1 MKKIKYITELL
12 LLVFFCSLIPLW
24 NIVSIGASLKILLT
38 IGFSAAFLCIVFRR
52 GKDDSGHKRLRKLNR
67 GIALIR
73 LSAGAVFS
81 ETIILI
87 IFFSKEL
94 QSGILNA
101 VFSVVMPVLA
111 IALIIFSGIIRILLN
126 SRQLKLKNYFALICF
141 WWFPVVNI
149 FVIRKFYK
157 IAGREYIVES
167 NRIELENARAEN
179 EICHTKYP
187 VILVHGIFFRD
198 WQFFNYWGR
207 IPAALI
213 RNGAKLYYGKQQSS
227 GSVTRSAEEIRSTI
241 LKVIEETGAEKVNI
255 IAHSKG
261 GLDSRYAISRLGMDK
276 YVATLTTIN
285 TPHKGCD
292 MVDYLLNKVPSSI
305 VRFIAKRYNGIFS
318 KLGDENPD
326 FMAGVHDLSAVRARK
341 YDEEMPDSPL
351 VSYRSV
357 MTVMRSASSAG
368 FPLNIGYKMI
378 KKLNGENDG
387 LVWERAAVHGKHL
400 LIRPTNKRGI
410 SHGDVIDLNREN
422 INGFDVREFYVDML
436 FRLCQEGY

>member
-1 MKKIKYITELL
+1 MKICKFALEFITLL
-12 LLVFFCSLIPLW
+12 IFCSLIPLW
-24 NIVSIGASLKILLT
+24 NIFPLSNAPKIALT
-38 IGFSAAFLCIVFRR
+38 ILFSIVYLFIIFRK
-52 GKDDSGHKRLRKLNR
+52 GKEKSNNKKLRRLNR
-67 GIALIR
+67 GVCIVQ
-73 LSAGAVFS
+73 LSAFAIVA
-81 ETIILI
+81 EIVILTL
-87 IFFSKEL
+87 FFVKKL
-94 QSGILNA
+94 HSGVINA
-101 VFSVVMPVLA
+101 VFAVVMPIIA
-111 IALIIFSGIIRILLN
+111 IGILMFAGIIRIALN
-126 SRQLKLKNYFALICF
+126 SRQIRIKDHVLMICF
-141 WWFPVVNI
+141 WWFPIVNLLVV
-149 FVIRKFYK
+149 RRFYK
-157 IAGREYIVES
+157 TAKCEYIVERD
-167 NRIELENARAEN
+167 RIELENARAEC
-179 EICHTKYP
+179 EVCRTKYP

-207 IPAALI
+207 IPAALV
-213 RNGAKLYYGKQQSS
+213 RNGAEIYYGKQQSS
-227 GSVTRSAEEIRSTI
+227 SSVARSAEEIRRTI
-241 LKVIEETGAEKVNI
+241 LKVIKETGAEKVNI

-292 MVDYLLNKVPSSI
+292 MVDNLLNKIPSS
-305 VRFIAKRYNGIFS
+305 VVAFIAKRYNGIFS

-326 FMAGVHDLSAVRARK
+326 FMAGVHDLSAARAGK

-387 LVWERAAVHGKHL
+387 LVWERSAVHGEYR
-400 LIRPTNKRGI
+400 LIRPATKRGI

>member
-1 MKKIKYITELL
+1 MKICKFALEFIALL
-12 LLVFFCSLIPLW
+12 IFCSLIPLW
-24 NIVSIGASLKILLT
+24 NIFPLSNATKIALT
-38 IGFSAAFLCIVFRR
+38 ILFSIVYLFIIFRK
-52 GKDDSGHKRLRKLNR
+52 GKEKSNNKKLRRLNR
-67 GIALIR
+67 GICIVQF
-73 LSAGAVFS
+73 SAFAIVA
-81 ETIILI
+81 EIIILAL
-87 IFFSKEL
+87 FFVKKL
-94 QSGILNA
+94 HSGIINA
-101 VFSVVMPVLA
+101 VFAVVMPIIA
-111 IALIIFSGIIRILLN
+111 IGILMFAGIIRIALN
-126 SRQLKLKNYFALICF
+126 SRQIRIKDHVLMICF
-141 WWFPVVNI
+141 WWFPIVNLLVV
-149 FVIRKFYK
+149 RRFYK
-157 IAGREYIVES
+157 TARCEYIVERD
-167 NRIELENARAEN
+167 RIELENARAEC

-187 VILVHGIFFRD
+187 IILVHGIFFRD

-207 IPAALI
+207 IPAALV
-213 RNGAKLYYGKQQSS
+213 RNGAEVYYGKQQSS
-227 GSVTRSAEEIRSTI
+227 SSVARSAEEIRRTI
-241 LKVIEETGAEKVNI
+241 LKVIEETGAGKVNI

-261 GLDSRYAISRLGMDK
+261 GLDSRYAISCLGMDE

-292 MVDYLLNKVPSSI
+292 MVDNLLNKIPSSI
-305 VRFIAKRYNGIFS
+305 VAFIAKRYNGIFS

-326 FMAGVHDLSAVRARK
+326 FMAGVYDLSAVRAGK

-387 LVWERAAVHGKHL
+387 LVWERSAIHGEYR
-400 LIRPTNKRGI
+400 LIRPATKRGI

-436 FRLCQEGY
+436 FRLRQEGY

>member
-1 MKKIKYITELL
+1 MKICKFVLELIAI
-12 LLVFFCSLIPLW
+12 VIFCSMIPLW
-24 NIVSIGASLKILLT
+24 TAISMNNTSK
-38 IGFSAAFLCIVFRR
+38 IVFAVLFSIVYICIIFRKGKEKSGNKKLRR
-52 GKDDSGHKRLRKLNR
+52 LNR
-67 GIALIR
+67 GVCLVQ
-73 LSAGAVFS
+73 LSAFAIVA
-81 ETIILI
+81 EVVVLT
-87 IFFSKEL
+87 IFFMKRL
-94 QSGILNA
+94 QSGVVNA
-101 VFSVVMPVLA
+101 VFAVVMPVIAIMIIMLA
-111 IALIIFSGIIRILLN
+111 GIIRIALN
-126 SRQLKLKNYFALICF
+126 SKQVKIKNHVLMICF
-141 WWFPVVNI
+141 WWFPLVNLFI
-149 FVIRKFYK
+149 ARKFYK
-157 IAGREYIVES
+157 IAGREYVVES
-167 NRIELENARAEN
+167 DRIELENARAEN
-179 EICHTKYP
+179 EICRTKYP

-213 RNGAKLYYGKQQSS
+213 RNGATIYYGKQQSS
-227 GSVTRSAEEIRSTI
+227 SSVARSAEEIRRTI

-261 GLDSRYAISRLGMDK
+261 GLDSRYAISCLGMDK

-292 MVDYLLNKVPSSI
+292 MVDYLLEKIPSSI
-305 VRFIAKRYNGIFS
+305 AEFIAKRYNGIFS
-318 KLGDENPD
+318 KLGDQNPD
-326 FMAGVHDLSAVRARK
+326 FMAGVHDLSAVRAAK
-341 YDEEMPDSPL
+341 YDEEMPDSPI

-387 LVWERAAVHGKHL
+387 LVWERSAVHGEYK
-400 LIRPTNKRGI
+400 LIRPETKRGI

-436 FRLCQEGY
+436 CKLQQEGY

>member
-1 MKKIKYITELL
+1 MKTIKYITELF
-12 LLVFFCSLIPLW
+12 LLVIFCSLIPLW
-24 NIVSIGASLKILLT
+24 TIVSLGVFLKIILT
-38 IGFSAAFLCIVFRR
+38 IGFSAAFLCIIFRR
-52 GKDDSGHKRLRKLNR
+52 GKDDSGNKRLRKLNR

-73 LSAGAVFS
+73 LSAGAVLS

-87 IFFSKEL
+87 VFFSNHM
-94 QSGILNA
+94 QSGVLNA
-101 VFSVVMPVLA
+101 IFSVAMPVLA
-111 IALIIFSGIIRILLN
+111 IALVIFSGIIRISLN
-126 SRQLKLKNYFALICF
+126 ARQLKFKNYFSLICF
-141 WWFPVVNI
+141 WWLPAVNI

-179 EICHTKYP
+179 EICRTKYP

-207 IPAALI
+207 VPAALI
-213 RNGAKLYYGKQQSS
+213 RNGANIYYGKQQSS
-227 GSVTRSAEEIRSTI
+227 SSVAGSAEEIRRTI

-292 MVDYLLNKVPSSI
+292 MVDYLLNKIPSSI
-305 VRFIAKRYNGIFS
+305 VSFISKRYNGIFS

-326 FMAGVHDLSAVRARK
+326 FMAGIHDLSAVRAEK
-341 YDEEMPDSPL
+341 YDEEMPDSPF

-368 FPLNIGYKMI
+368 FPLNIGYRMI

-387 LVWERAAVHGKHL
+387 LVWERSAVHGDYR
-400 LIRPTNKRGI
+400 LIRPESKRGI
-410 SHGDVIDLNREN
+410 SHGDVIDLNRED
-422 INGFDVREFYVDML
+422 ITGFDVREFYVDIL
-436 FRLCQEGY
+436 FRLRQEGY

>member
-12 LLVFFCSLIPLW
+12 LLVIFCSLIPLW
-24 NIVSIGASLKILLT
+24 NIVSIGVLLKIILT
-38 IGFSAAFLCIVFRR
+38 IGFSAAFICIVFRR
-52 GKDDSGHKRLRKLNR
+52 GKEDSGNKRLRKLNR

-73 LSAGAVFS
+73 LSSSAILS

-87 IFFSKEL
+87 VFFSKGL
-94 QSGILNA
+94 QTGILNA
-101 VFSVVMPVLA
+101 IFSAAMPVLA
-111 IALIIFSGIIRILLN
+111 IALIIFSGIIRISLN
-126 SRQLKLKNYFALICF
+126 ARQLKLKNYLALICF
-141 WWFPVVNI
+141 WWLPIVNV
-149 FVIRKFYK
+149 FVIGKFHK

-167 NRIELENARAEN
+167 SRIELENARAEN

-198 WQFFNYWGR
+198 WHFFNYWGR

-213 RNGAKLYYGKQQSS
+213 RNGAEIYYGKQQSS
-227 GSVTRSAEEIRSTI
+227 GSVARSAEEIRETI
-241 LKVIEETGAEKVNI
+241 LKVIKETGAEKVNI

-292 MVDYLLNKVPSSI
+292 MVDHLLNKIPSSI
-305 VRFIAKRYNGIFS
+305 VRVIAKRYNGIFS

-326 FMAGVHDLSAVRARK
+326 FMAGVHDLSAVRAGK
-341 YDEEMPDSPL
+341 YDEEMPDSPF

-357 MTVMRSASSAG
+357 MTVMRSASSSG
-368 FPLNIGYKMI
+368 FPLNIGYRII

-387 LVWERAAVHGKHL
+387 LVWERSAVHGEYF

-422 INGFDVREFYVDML
+422 ITGFDVREFYVDML
-436 FRLCQEGY
+436 FRLRQEGY

>member
-1 MKKIKYITELL
+1 MKIFKFLVELIAL
-12 LLVFFCSLIPLW
+12 LIFCSLIPLW
-24 NIVSIGASLKILLT
+24 NVVPLNNAVKIAAAIVLSVVFVYIL
-38 IGFSAAFLCIVFRR
+38 FRR
-52 GKDDSGHKRLRKLNR
+52 GSEKSGNKRLRRLKR
-67 GIALIR
+67 GTNLVR
-73 LSAGAVFS
+73 LSAASAVA
-81 ETIILI
+81 ETVILI
-87 IFFSKEL
+87 VFFAKGL
-94 QSGILNA
+94 QSGVVNA
-101 VFSVVMPVLA
+101 VFAVVMPFLVLA
-111 IALIIFSGIIRILLN
+111 AVLFSGIVRIALN
-126 SRQLKLKNYFALICF
+126 SKQIKVKSYAAMICF
-141 WWFPVVNI
+141 WWLPIVNLLI
-149 FVIRKFYK
+149 ARGFYRT
-157 IAGREYIVES
+157 AGREYIIES
-167 NRIELENARAEN
+167 DRIELENARAES
-179 EICHTKYP
+179 EICKTRYP

-207 IPAALI
+207 IPAVLI
-213 RNGAKLYYGKQQSS
+213 RNGASIYYGKQQSS
-227 GSVTRSAEEIRSTI
+227 SSVAKSAEELRNTI

-292 MVDYLLNKVPSSI
+292 MVDDLLRKVPGSMAA
-305 VRFIAKRYNGIFS
+305 FIAKRYNGIFS
-318 KLGDENPD
+318 KLGDKAPD
-326 FMAGVHDLSAVRARK
+326 FMAGVNDLSAVRAAR
-341 YDEEMPDSPL
+341 YDEEMPDSPN

-387 LVWERAAVHGKHL
+387 LVWERSAVHGQYR
-400 LIRPTNKRGI
+400 LIRPETKRGI

-436 FRLCQEGY
+436 CKLRQEGY

>member
-1 MKKIKYITELL
+1 MKICKFALEFIALL
-12 LLVFFCSLIPLW
+12 IFCSLIPLW
-24 NIVSIGASLKILLT
+24 NIFPLSNATKIALT
-38 IGFSAAFLCIVFRR
+38 ILFSIVYLFIIFRK
-52 GKDDSGHKRLRKLNR
+52 GKEKSNNKKLRRLNR
-67 GIALIR
+67 GICIVQF
-73 LSAGAVFS
+73 SAFAIVA
-81 ETIILI
+81 EIIILT
-87 IFFSKEL
+87 FFFVKKL
-94 QSGILNA
+94 QSGVINA
-101 VFSVVMPVLA
+101 VFAVVMPTIA
-111 IALIIFSGIIRILLN
+111 IGILMFAGIIRIALN
-126 SRQLKLKNYFALICF
+126 SRQIRIKDHVLMICF
-141 WWFPVVNI
+141 WWFPIVNLLVV
-149 FVIRKFYK
+149 RRFYK
-157 IAGREYIVES
+157 TARCEYIVERD
-167 NRIELENARAEN
+167 RIELENTRAEC

-187 VILVHGIFFRD
+187 IILVHGIFFRD

-207 IPAALI
+207 IPSALV
-213 RNGAKLYYGKQQSS
+213 RNGAEVYYGKQQSS
-227 GSVTRSAEEIRSTI
+227 SSVARSAEEIRRTI

-261 GLDSRYAISRLGMDK
+261 GLDSRYAISCLGMDK

-285 TPHKGCD
+285 TPHKGCA
-292 MVDYLLNKVPSSI
+292 MVDSLLNKIPSSI
-305 VRFIAKRYNGIFS
+305 VAFIAKRYNGIFS

-326 FMAGVHDLSAVRARK
+326 FMAGVYDLSAVRAGK

-387 LVWERAAVHGKHL
+387 LVWERSAIHGEYR
-400 LIRPTNKRGI
+400 LIRPATKRGI

-436 FRLCQEGY
+436 FRLRQEGY

>member
-1 MKKIKYITELL
+1 MI
-12 LLVFFCSLIPLW
+12 FCSLIPLW
-24 NIVSIGASLKILLT
+24 NIFPLSNAPKIALT
-38 IGFSAAFLCIVFRR
+38 ILFSIVYLFIIFRK
-52 GKDDSGHKRLRKLNR
+52 GKEKSNNKKLRRLNR
-67 GIALIR
+67 GVCIVQ
-73 LSAGAVFS
+73 LSAFAIVA
-81 ETIILI
+81 EIVILTL
-87 IFFSKEL
+87 FFVKKL
-94 QSGILNA
+94 HSGVINA
-101 VFSVVMPVLA
+101 VFAVVMPIIA
-111 IALIIFSGIIRILLN
+111 IGILMFAGIIRIALN
-126 SRQLKLKNYFALICF
+126 SRQIRIKDHVLMICF
-141 WWFPVVNI
+141 WWFPIVNLLVV
-149 FVIRKFYK
+149 RRFYK
-157 IAGREYIVES
+157 TAKCEYIVERD
-167 NRIELENARAEN
+167 RIELENARAEC
-179 EICHTKYP
+179 EVCRTKYP

-207 IPAALI
+207 IPAALV
-213 RNGAKLYYGKQQSS
+213 RNGAEIYYGKQQSS
-227 GSVTRSAEEIRSTI
+227 SSVARSAEEIRRTI
-241 LKVIEETGAEKVNI
+241 LKVIKETGAEKVNI

-292 MVDYLLNKVPSSI
+292 MVDNLLNKIPSS
-305 VRFIAKRYNGIFS
+305 VVAFIAKRYNGIFS

-326 FMAGVHDLSAVRARK
+326 FMAGVHDLSAARAGK

-387 LVWERAAVHGKHL
+387 LVWERSAVHGEYR
-400 LIRPTNKRGI
+400 LIRPATKRGI